1 MKQKDVYELLKG
13 AHMNIFEEIR
23 KEYPAVEN
31 QVYLDTATT
40 GLISKKSY
48 EAMKNQLDSRHFE
61 GVNIGSYFGYWD
73 YADGMRKMVAE
84 MINAKEHEVFYGK
97 DCSDINNAF
106 TSNIEIPEGSN
117 VVMAD
122 ISFPAMRNAWLAREK
137 DGLEVRFVKS
147 INGEVPFESMKEMID
162 ENTLAVS
169 VCYVEPSSGFKH
181 DLNEIG
187 EFCYNNGI
195 LLAVDITQCIGAMHM
210 DVKKLHVDFLAS
222 STYKWMNNVFGFGI
236 GYMSTELLNKITP
249 HSVGWV
255 GSRDRRGDFN
265 QLELSFNKGAQRFET
280 GGLNWLGMFGF
291 EQSLITYMSLGK
303 KEVENYILSLVDYLY
318 KRVEEFN
325 TISIVEPFEEKNRS
339 NIVYLKFPKAYELT
353 DDVLGARGIRAHVAT
368 DETMRIGLHFYNN
381 AEDINALMAF
391 FDECE
396 K

>member
-1 MKQKDVYELLKG
+1 
-13 AHMNIFEEIR
+13 MNIFEEIR
-23 KEYPAVEN
+23 KEYPALGN
-31 QVYLDTATT
+31 KVYLDTATT

-48 EAMKNQLDSRHFE
+48 EAMKKQLDSRHFE
-61 GVNIGSYFGYWD
+61 GVNLGSYFGYWD
-73 YADGMRKMVAE
+73 HADGMRAMTAD

-122 ISFPAMRNAWLAREK
+122 MSFPSMRNAWLAREK

-147 INGEVPFESMKEMID
+147 INGEAPFESMKEMID

-236 GYMSTELLNKITP
+236 GYMSTELLNRITP

-280 GGLNWLGMFGF
+280 GGLNWLGMYGF
-291 EQSLITYMSLGK
+291 EQSLKTYMSLGK
-303 KEVENYILSLVDYLY
+303 NEVENYILSLVEYLY
-318 KRVEEFN
+318 KMVEESD
-325 TISIVEPFEEKNRS
+325 TISIVKPFEEKNRS
-339 NIVYLKFPKAYELT
+339 NIVYLKFPKAYGLN
-353 DDVLGARGIRAHVAT
+353 DDVLEARGIRVHVAS
-368 DETMRIGLHFYNN
+368 DETMRVGLHFYNN
-381 AEDINALMAF
+381 IDDIKALMTF
-391 FDECE
+391 FEECE
-396 K
+396 KTVQI